1 MNGVKSNLLT
11 TKALLPGRS
20 ELITGDGKGFV
31 EDMELSLTKKPSE
44 TNRRRREI
52 HRRNP
57 MTWETLLVAMEI
69 N

>member
-20 ELITGDGKGFV
+20 ELITGDGKGFM

-44 TNRRRREI
+44 TNRRREI
-52 HRRNP
+52 HRRNHKA
-57 MTWETLLVAMEI
+57 WETLLVAMEI